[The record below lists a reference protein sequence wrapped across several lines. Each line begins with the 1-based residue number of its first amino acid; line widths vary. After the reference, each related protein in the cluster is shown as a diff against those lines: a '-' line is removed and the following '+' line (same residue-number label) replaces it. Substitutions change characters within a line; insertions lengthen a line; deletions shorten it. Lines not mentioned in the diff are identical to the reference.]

1 MTCDGWLYIDGVI
14 EWRKAFTIDID
25 SANFPSLIACD
36 MDNGFYYMPNF
47 SRGVIQHEFHVAT
60 VDALSLNES
69 IKARY
74 ENFSAIGK
82 RDWMSYNA
90 CQVAI
95 VDRRYA
101 YFNNISFG
109 FSDSIVSYMCTEFNC
124 IALWGCIVDLNM
136 HRQIKDFLER
146 RMTWKMQK
154 PTT

>member
-1 MTCDGWLYIDGVI
+1 MCDGWLYIDGLV
-14 EWRKAFTIDID
+14 EWRKAFTLDID
-25 SANFPSLIACD
+25 SINVPSLIACD

-47 SRGVIQHEFHVAT
+47 SYGVVQYEFYVAT
-60 VDALSLNES
+60 VDALSLDES

-82 RDWMSYNA
+82 REWISYNA

-95 VDRRYA
+95 VDHRYA
-101 YFNNISFG
+101 YFNNVSFG
-109 FSDSIVSYMCTEFNC
+109 FNKNIVLYMQSEFNI
-124 IALWGCIVDLNM
+124 IALWGCIVDLTK

-146 RMTWKMQK
+146 RMPWKMQK